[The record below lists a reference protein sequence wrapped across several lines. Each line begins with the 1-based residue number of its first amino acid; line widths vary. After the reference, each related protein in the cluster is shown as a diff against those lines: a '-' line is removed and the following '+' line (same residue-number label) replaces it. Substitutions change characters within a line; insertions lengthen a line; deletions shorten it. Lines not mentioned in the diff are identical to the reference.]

1 MAELARIAT
10 AEVRRMILADLQ
22 LREVR
27 LAADLVLKL
36 AIVGLGVFST
46 VLVSMLY
53 FNL

>member
-1 MAELARIAT
+1 MTELARIAT
-10 AEVRRMILADLQ
+10 AEVTDLQ
-22 LREVR
+22 LRELR